1 MPNNKLGSFALVWP
15 AYPKRSTISKCYLAV
30 KQQKITL
37 DDLEAKNKYVHALVV
52 GRMKS
57 ELAAEK
63 LKCANLRYKK
73 VVAWYKRRI
82 IMLVKQKRRMQWTM
96 RWLKTQKSE
105 QQSKMR
111 SKTCW
116 LATQKSK
123 MQSKV
128 AALAA
133 TNARLQKLVS
143 DQNKM
148 LGAPNKRCK
157 LPRSRPKSAYKPHPN
172 KWRQTGP
179 MKRTL
184 ARIMTAVKKGSTSI
198 LELHEIS
205 APLAEW
211 VADHVND
218 SGYRELHRYMADDT
232 DQMLA
237 ALGCDLNDLDIPM

>member
-30 KQQKITL
+30 RQQKITL

-63 LKCANLRYKK
+63 LKCANLRRQKA
-73 VVAWYKRRI
+73 VAWHKRRI
-82 IMLVKQKRRMQWTM
+82 TMLV
-96 RWLKTQKSE
+96 E
-105 QQSKMR
+105 
-111 SKTCW
+111 
-116 LATQKSK
+116 QKSK
-123 MQSKV
+123 MHSKICWLESDWSEQNQKVAALEKWTARLQSKV
-128 AALAA
+128 AALRAW
-133 TNARLQKLVS
+133 NARLQKLVS

-157 LPRSRPKSAYKPHPN
+157 LPRSRPKSAYRPHPHQ
-172 KWRQTGP
+172 WRQTGP
-179 MKRTL
+179 RKRTL
-184 ARIMTAVKKGSTSI
+184 ERIMASVKKGSTSI

-237 ALGCDLNDLDIPM
+237 ALGCDLNDLEIPM

>member
-1 MPNNKLGSFALVWP
+1 MPCKKWGFAMVWP
-15 AYPKRSTISKCYLAV
+15 AYPKRTTISKCYLAV
-30 KQQKITL
+30 KQQKITM
-37 DDLEAKNKYVHALVV
+37 DDVEAKNKYVHALVV

-63 LKCANLRYKK
+63 LKCANLRRQKA
-73 VVAWYKRRI
+73 VAWHKRRI
-82 IMLVKQKRRMQWTM
+82 IMLVKQKSKM
-96 RWLKTQKSE
+96 
-105 QQSKMR
+105 QSKI
-111 SKTCW
+111 CW

-184 ARIMTAVKKGSTSI
+184 ARIMAAVKKGSTSI

-218 SGYRELHRYMADDT
+218 AGYRELHRYMADDT

-237 ALGCDLNDLDIPM
+237 ALGCDLNDLEIPM

>member
-1 MPNNKLGSFALVWP
+1 MVWP

-30 KQQKITL
+30 KQQKITM

-63 LKCANLRYKK
+63 LKCANLRRQRA
-73 VVAWYKRRI
+73 VAWHKRKV
-82 IMLVKQKRRMQWTM
+82 IMHVE
-96 RWLKTQKSE
+96 QKSKM
-105 QQSKMR
+105 QSKIR
-111 SKTCW
+111 W
-116 LATQKSK
+116 LATQKSEQKRKMQSTICCLKTQKIK

-128 AALAA
+128 AALRAW
-133 TNARLQKLVS
+133 NARLQKLVS

-157 LPRSRPKSAYKPHPN
+157 LPRSRPKAAYRPHPH

-184 ARIMTAVKKGSTSI
+184 ERIMAAVKKGSTSI

-211 VADHVND
+211 VADHVKD

>member
-1 MPNNKLGSFALVWP
+1 MVWP
-15 AYPKRSTISKCYLAV
+15 AYPKRTTISKCYLAV
-30 KQQKITL
+30 KQQKITM

-63 LKCANLRYKK
+63 LKCANLRCQKA
-73 VVAWYKRRI
+73 VAWHKRRI

-148 LGAPNKRCK
+148 LGTPNKR
-157 LPRSRPKSAYKPHPN
+157 SRYANNQCCLQDDQPKSHGCCVGL
-172 KWRQTGP
+172 RLCHEV
-179 MKRTL
+179 RH
-184 ARIMTAVKKGSTSI
+184 ARAHKLRG
-198 LELHEIS
+198 
-205 APLAEW
+205 
-211 VADHVND
+211 
-218 SGYRELHRYMADDT
+218 
-232 DQMLA
+232 
-237 ALGCDLNDLDIPM
+237 